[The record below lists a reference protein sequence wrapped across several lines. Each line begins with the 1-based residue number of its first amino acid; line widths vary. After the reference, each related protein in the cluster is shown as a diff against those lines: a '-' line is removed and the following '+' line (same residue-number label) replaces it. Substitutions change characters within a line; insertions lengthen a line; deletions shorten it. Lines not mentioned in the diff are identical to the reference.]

1 MEKNDN
7 TNYNRINRDEAIENA
22 TTFEEARA
30 IIVSRLNA
38 LRSDLSDKSP
48 VEDTIIAEICRARED
63 KKQSLMDLYAGY
75 FAPCK
80 VTDPAYKPKAQGDM
94 SELMI
99 NFSEGYKAFINSLEE
114 QYVNSIIKR
123 RRATILLNRMLSIK
137 MPCALIMYLYYYKH
151 MDVEEVKDLLYMS
164 RATFYRLKSYAINAI
179 TKLYYPSDM
188 KKNDDDDDNGGD
200 DDNDG
205 TTPSFE
211 TA

>member
-1 MEKNDN
+1 
-7 TNYNRINRDEAIENA
+7 
-22 TTFEEARA
+22 
-30 IIVSRLNA
+30 
-38 LRSDLSDKSP
+38 
-48 VEDTIIAEICRARED
+48 
-63 KKQSLMDLYAGY
+63 
-75 FAPCK
+75 
-80 VTDPAYKPKAQGDM
+80 
-94 SELMI
+94 
-99 NFSEGYKAFINSLEE
+99 
-114 QYVNSIIKR
+114 
-123 RRATILLNRMLSIK
+123 
-137 MPCALIMYLYYYKH
+137 